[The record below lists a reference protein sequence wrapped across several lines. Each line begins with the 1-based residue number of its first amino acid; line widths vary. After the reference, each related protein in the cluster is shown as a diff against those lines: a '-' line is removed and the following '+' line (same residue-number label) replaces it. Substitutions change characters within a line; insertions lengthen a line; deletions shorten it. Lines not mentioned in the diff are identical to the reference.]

1 MARFCSK
8 CGAPLQEGSRFCG
21 ECGQAVVEEPL
32 APPQPPQPPQ
42 QQIPQQQR
50 IPIQDAPV
58 MPQPA
63 RRQSGDKEKDDRP
76 WWLKALCTLLIFFVF
91 VEVRYYMKHGT
102 VILPPQIMSQV
113 ETAFNL
119 DSKDVKLVKNGTLQM
134 EPGVVI
140 GKAFDNYFEDG
151 EWTSFKSTDNR
162 RIVEFNGSC
171 TWKNK
176 AAKCTI
182 QFIVKNDSEFQVGAV
197 AINGKELNTYDG
209 IGVVDTVLT
218 DK

>member
-1 MARFCSK
+1 M
-8 CGAPLQEGSRFCG
+8 L
-21 ECGQAVVEEPL
+21 
-32 APPQPPQPPQ
+32 PQPTKQ
-42 QQIPQQQR
+42 Q
-50 IPIQDAPV
+50 
-58 MPQPA
+58 
-63 RRQSGDKEKDDRP
+63 SEDKEKDDRP

-119 DSKDVKLVKNGTLQM
+119 DSKDVKLIKNGTLQM

-140 GKAFDNYFEDG
+140 GKAFDNYFDDG
-151 EWTSFKSTDNR
+151 KWTSFKSTDNR
-162 RIVEFNGSC
+162 RIVEFNGGC

-176 AAKCTI
+176 DAKCTI
-182 QFIVKNDSEFQVGAV
+182 QFIVKNDSEFQLGAV

-209 IGVVDTVLT
+209 VGVVDTVLT

>member
-21 ECGQAVVEEPL
+21 ECGQGVVEGAQTQQLQPSQPQRITIQN
-32 APPQPPQPPQ
+32 APELPQPVRQN
-42 QQIPQQQR
+42 
-50 IPIQDAPV
+50 PV
-58 MPQPA
+58 
-63 RRQSGDKEKDDRP
+63 DKEKDDRP
-76 WWLKALCTLLIFFVF
+76 WWLKALCTLLMFLVFF
-91 VEVRYYMKHGT
+91 EVQYYMKHGT
-102 VILPPQIMSQV
+102 VILPQQIMSRV

-140 GKAFDNYFEDG
+140 GKAFDNYFADG
-151 EWTSFKSTDNR
+151 KWTSFKSTDNR

-171 TWKNK
+171 NWKNK
-176 AAKCTI
+176 EAKCTI

-209 IGVVDTVLT
+209 IGVVDTILT

>member
-21 ECGQAVVEEPL
+21 ECGQAVAEEPL
-32 APPQPPQPPQ
+32 APPQPPQ

-58 MPQPA
+58 LPQPA
-63 RRQSGDKEKDDRP
+63 KQQSEDKEKDDRP

-140 GKAFDNYFEDG
+140 GKAFDNYFDDG
-151 EWTSFKSTDNR
+151 KWTSFKSTDNR
-162 RIVEFNGSC
+162 RIVEFNGGC

-176 AAKCTI
+176 DAKCTI

-209 IGVVDTVLT
+209 MGVVDTVLT